1 MKKKVAAPVAD
12 AFQDSEY
19 FLPKIA
25 FQDQLD
31 LDVELIINKE
41 RARMRRVSQPQAV
54 PGPRGSETPKAT
66 SWR

>member
-1 MKKKVAAPVAD
+1 MKKKVAAPVAN

-31 LDVELIINKE
+31 LDVEVISTKKE
-41 RARMRRVSQPQAV
+41 
-54 PGPRGSETPKAT
+54 PG
-66 SWR
+66 